1 MLAWSSASWA
11 CAIARPMRSMMSAIG
26 TSSSASPGVM
36 FRTRLSSGT
45 GISLAGGAGGRHA
58 PDGVGP
64 HREVVEPALLGEQA
78 RHGHREAAADPVEH
92 ALGEL
97 EPHADARGARDRLL
111 ERSARRCDLGA
122 LQQDDAA
129 ALVDRREIELREDM
143 GGRVR
148 RVVLDRA
155 IAVREH
161 VVVRLRELERLERRL
176 EVVAEE
182 HLGRAA
188 AHRES
193 DRLAIVA
200 ERRAMIAAQRREL
213 AGLGDLEMRDRLR
226 RSGHRSTSW
235 LAMPWLRSSC
245 WSQRAWVLVN
255 GPGSSV
261 VLARSNAAAASRP
274 PIESTHTR
282 AAWRSPPGLS
292 ESPNARSASRMP
304 LAAPPRAPT
313 PFSSSTM
320 RAPGTFSASTN
331 GVRPRAR

>member
-45 GISLAGGAGGRHA
+45 GISLAGGAGRRHA

-111 ERSARRCDLGA
+111 ERGARRCDLGA
-122 LQQDDAA
+122 LEQDDAA
-129 ALVDRREIELREDM
+129 SLVDRREIELGEDV

-161 VVVRLRELERLERRL
+161 VVVGLRELERLERGL

-188 AHRES
+188 GHREP
-193 DRLAIVA
+193 DRLAVVA
-200 ERRAMIAAQRREL
+200 ERGAMIAAQRREL
-213 AGLGDLEMRDRLR
+213 AGLGDLEVRHR
-226 RSGHRSTSW
+226 GHRSTSW

-261 VLARSNAAAASRP
+261 QPGRSNAAAASRP

-282 AAWRSPPGLS
+282 AASRSPAGSPPGLS
-292 ESPNARSASRMP
+292 ESPNARSASRIP
-304 LAAPPRAPT
+304 LAAPPRAAT
-313 PFSSSTM
+313 PLSSSTM
-320 RAPGTFSASTN
+320 RGP
-331 GVRPRAR
+331 